1 MRARHHRHASTGWQG
16 SQSRRDWAHY
26 LGLGQSNI
34 TLALGVYPVGAWIFN
49 QRYPAG
55 PWWVQVAWF
64 LFGDVALLAVEGLLL
79 VSGRMHYYHGWTFP
93 LSAAVNLLLLA
104 LLRAHHVA
112 VERPPERPLQP
123 RGLRL

>member
-1 MRARHHRHASTGWQG
+1 MALAEHHPSAGP
-16 SQSRRDWAHY
+16 
-26 LGLGQSNI
+26 L
-34 TLALGVYPVGAWIFN
+34 YPVGAWIFS

-64 LFGDVALLAVEGLLL
+64 AFGDAALLSVEALLQ
-79 VSGRMHYYHGWTFP
+79 VSGRMHYHHGWTFS
-93 LSAAVNLLLLA
+93 LSAAVNLGLLV

-112 VERPPERPLQP
+112 VEPTPERGPQR